1 MSCLHVVASPRGI
14 GNCKYSL
21 YLSPLFAQVLD
32 NDCDAALLLAEE
44 VHRKDVLE
52 DYDWSE
58 IEQVQLEA
66 MDMSSLGIW
75 IDPIDGTAEYIQGK
89 DKTTRIPHIKANG
102 LDCVTVL
109 LGVYEVDS
117 GTPIIGVINQPFK
130 KATTTTSEG
139 GETEVEAP
147 AGANIYWG
155 VSVNEFRANNIKA
168 IVNQEPPQPNKKTV
182 ALVSVSEDRKYIY
195 YLRDRLKYDVIFSA
209 GAGHKLLTL
218 ILGHADLLL
227 VSKGSTYLWDTCAP
241 HAILRS
247 MGGNLINL
255 KETLETKKPTS
266 IQYQM
271 SAVKC
276 NFGGILGFRTQAQL
290 IGFSKLL

>member
-1 MSCLHVVASPRGI
+1 MTLTGNPFLNSCT
-14 GNCKYSL
+14 
-21 YLSPLFAQVLD
+21 QVLD
-32 NDCDAALLLAEE
+32 NDCDAALMLAEE
-44 VHRKDVLE
+44 VHRKDVLQ

-58 IEQVQLEA
+58 IDQIQCNV
-66 MDMSSLGIW
+66 DMSRLGIW
-75 IDPIDGTAEYIQGK
+75 IDPIDATAEYIQGK
-89 DKTTRIPHIKANG
+89 EKTTRNPNIKQNG

-109 LGVYEVDS
+109 LGVYETD
-117 GTPIIGVINQPFK
+117 GGQPIIGVINQPFK
-130 KATTTTSEG
+130 CTERG
-139 GETEVEAP
+139 EVEVDGPTVAAP
-147 AGANIYWG
+147 GEHIYWG
-155 VSVNEFRANNIKA
+155 VSVNEFKANNIKA
-168 IVNQEPPQPNKKTV
+168 IPAPQEPQPANKKTV

-195 YLRDRLKYDVIFSA
+195 YLRDKLKYDVIFSA

-218 ILGHADLLL
+218 IRGHADLLL

-255 KETLETKKPTS
+255 KETLETKRPTDL
-266 IQYQM
+266 QYHM
-271 SAVKC
+271 SSVKC

>member
-1 MSCLHVVASPRGI
+1 M
-14 GNCKYSL
+14 
-21 YLSPLFAQVLD
+21 LD

-44 VHRKDVLE
+44 VHRKDVLK

-58 IEQVQLEA
+58 IEQIQCDI
-66 MDMSSLGIW
+66 DMSRVGVW
-75 IDPIDGTAEYIQGK
+75 IDPIDATAEYIQGK
-89 DKTTRIPHIKANG
+89 EKGTRVPNIMANG
-102 LDCVTVL
+102 LQCVTVL
-109 LGVYEVDS
+109 LGVYEMET
-117 GTPIIGVINQPFK
+117 GGPIIGVINQPFK
-130 KATTTTSEG
+130 
-139 GETEVEAP
+139 GETEEAL

-155 VSVNEFRANNIKA
+155 VSVDEFKANNIKA
-168 IVNQEPPQPNKKTV
+168 IANQENRKTV

-218 ILGHADLLL
+218 IQGHADLLL

-255 KETLETKKPTS
+255 KETLETKKPVDL
-266 IQYQM
+266 QYQT
-271 SAVKC
+271 SSVKC

>member
-1 MSCLHVVASPRGI
+1 M
-14 GNCKYSL
+14 
-21 YLSPLFAQVLD
+21 LD
-32 NDCDAALLLAEE
+32 NDCEAALLLAEQ

-58 IEQVQLEA
+58 IEQLQCSAV
-66 MDMSSLGIW
+66 DMSSVGVW

-89 DKTTRIPHIKANG
+89 EKATRNPHIKSNG

-109 LGVYEVDS
+109 LGVYEMET
-117 GTPIIGVINQPFK
+117 GTPILGVINQPFK
-130 KATTTTSEG
+130 KANDEG
-139 GETEVEAP
+139 TDTADLCP
-147 AGANIYWG
+147 GANVYWG
-155 VSVNEFRANNIKA
+155 VSYKGFNANNIKA
-168 IVNQEPPQPNKKTV
+168 IATTSEQQGDNKKSV

-218 ILGHADLLL
+218 IQGHADLLL
-227 VSKGSTYLWDTCAP
+227 VSKGSTYLWDTCGP

-255 KETLETKKPTS
+255 KETLETKKPTDL
-266 IQYQM
+266 QYHM
-271 SAVKC
+271 SSVKC